1 MSRFAVL
8 LLGLMLPLFADG
20 ARPRPGPPESL
31 PNGKFQVTFLNGV
44 VEVCHFEKENVSE
57 SEPLR
62 SSGGTVV
69 VKNGASVVTFEDD
82 RTERW
87 TPVGKRWLVEH
98 WCPSSSYPAGKPVL
112 GIAEREE

>member
-8 LLGLMLPLFADG
+8 ALGLVLPLFADG
-20 ARPRPGPPESL
+20 ARPRPAAPESL
-31 PNGKFQVTFLNGV
+31 PSGKYRVEFLNGV

-57 SEPLR
+57 SEPAR
-62 SSGGTVV
+62 SSGGKATV
-69 VKNGASVVTFEDD
+69 KDGAAVLTFEDD

-87 TPVGKRWLVEH
+87 TPAGKRWLVEH
-98 WCPSSSYPAGKPVL
+98 WCPSSAYPAAKPVL